1 MEERLLYVVYT
12 FDNMGGWGV
21 GSVLLEN
28 TKAPNFIEDYRS
40 LNGSEESLIII
51 IFLCQFQESTK
62 ITSSNFLL
70 TFNGG

>member
-1 MEERLLYVVYT
+1 MWK
-12 FDNMGGWGV
+12 FI
-21 GSVLLEN
+21 SKIIEN
-28 TKAPNFIEDYRS
+28 TKAPNFIEGYRL

>member
-28 TKAPNFIEDYRS
+28 TKAPKN
-40 LNGSEESLIII
+40 SEEI
-51 IFLCQFQESTK
+51 QEIAERIK
-62 ITSSNFLL
+62 KHNKLKEVIL
-70 TFNGG
+70 TDWFYLDSK